1 MKYGS
6 SRVFAVCSF
15 ALTIA
20 ACSSGPPVQKVEVE
34 KPQFKVLEAA
44 PGGRETWLDTP
55 QQWAEAKDLDVKA
68 YYFYV
73 GEARSADKRMA
84 CEKAR
89 ADVAD
94 DVAKQVVAF
103 VDSSIAR
110 ASSDTTM
117 SSSSGVSAESSVSEE
132 TQKMSS
138 QLSKAAVN
146 GVRVEKQ
153 YWERRDYSEAGG
165 ARSVY
170 FCWVL
175 AAVQKT
181 DVKAMV
187 ARANSLRL
195 QEPGLKEK
203 VGDKLKNISEQYDA
217 YQKEHL

>member
-1 MKYGS
+1 MKNHSIRIY
-6 SRVFAVCSF
+6 AVLSF

-20 ACSSGPPVQKVEVE
+20 GCSSGPPVQEVKVE

-44 PGGRETWLDTP
+44 PGGREMWLDTP
-55 QQWAEAKDLDVKA
+55 QQWAEAKDLDVKT

-73 GEARSADKRMA
+73 GEARSADKRMS

-110 ASSDTTM
+110 ASSDTTLA
-117 SSSSGVSAESSVSEE
+117 SSSGVSAESSVSEE
-132 TQKMSS
+132 TQKISS
-138 QLSKAAVN
+138 QLSKAAIN

-165 ARSVY
+165 AKSVY

-187 ARANSLRL
+187 ARANTIRL

-203 VGDKLKNISEQYDA
+203 VGDKMKNISDQYDA